1 VLAVDAIARQE
12 AEMQDRPSPPPSHD
26 VIVVGSGAAGLTAAL
41 ALAEQL
47 RVLVLAKGTLTG
59 GSTAWAQGGI
69 AAVLDAGDTFE
80 DHIRD
85 TMVAGA
91 GLNRRETVEFVIER
105 APHAIERL
113 MALGVPFNSEGAAL
127 HLTREGGHSH
137 RRIVHV
143 DDATGWAVQTA
154 LLEAARAHPNIT
166 LLPGRAC
173 IDLITGR
180 HELRYSG
187 SGRVWG
193 VYALD
198 EATGQVEAHTARATV
213 LATGGAGRVYQ
224 FSTAPRGATGDGIA
238 MAWRA
243 GARVSNMEMMQ
254 FHPTCLYHLE
264 VKNFLI
270 TEAVRGEGGHLK
282 IPPGHPGAGERFMP
296 RFDERAELAPR
307 DIVARAID
315 HEIKRLGLDYV
326 HLDIS
331 HQSPEFVKGHFPTIY
346 EKLLGLGID
355 MRKEAIPVVPAQH
368 YTCGGVIIDLTG
380 RTDLPGLYAAGE
392 CTESGLHGANRLAS
406 NSLLECFV
414 FGEAP
419 AADILDHW
427 DAFDQPPPVRP
438 WDESRVTDSDEEV
451 IIKQNWTEIRRFMW
465 NYVGIVRTTK
475 RLERAQHRI
484 KLLADEVNDYYG
496 HFRVTSD
503 LIELR
508 NLLQTAELI
517 VRSALHRK
525 ESRGLHYTLDY
536 PDMLP
541 VAQDTVLVP

>member
-1 VLAVDAIARQE
+1 MNSSD
-12 AEMQDRPSPPPSHD
+12 DRIGAHD
-26 VIVVGSGAAGLTAAL
+26 VIVIGSGAAGLTAAL
-41 ALAEQL
+41 ALAEKL
-47 RVLVLAKGTLTG
+47 KVLVLAKGSLTA

-80 DHIRD
+80 QHISD

-91 GLNRRETVEFVIER
+91 GLNRQETVEFVIER
-105 APHAIERL
+105 APHAIDRL
-113 MALGVPFNSEGAAL
+113 LKLGVPFNTEGNAL

-143 DDATGWAVQTA
+143 ADATGWAVQSA
-154 LLEAARAHPNIT
+154 LLEAAQANPNIT

-173 IDLITGR
+173 IDLITGK
-180 HELRYSG
+180 HEQRYSG

-198 EATGQVEAHTARATV
+198 QETGEVEAHTARATI
-213 LATGGAGRVYQ
+213 LATGGAGRCYL

-254 FHPTCLYHLE
+254 FHPTCLYNLD

-270 TEAVRGEGGHLK
+270 TEAVRGEGGQLK
-282 IPPGHPGAGERFMP
+282 LPPGVPGAGERFMP
-296 RFDERAELAPR
+296 RFDERSELAPR

-331 HQSPEFVKGHFPTIY
+331 HQPPEFVKEHFPTIH
-346 EKLLGLGID
+346 EKLLTLGID
-355 MRKEAIPVVPAQH
+355 MTSEPIPVVPAQH
-368 YTCGGVIIDLTG
+368 YTCGGVMIDLAG

-414 FGEAP
+414 FGEAA
-419 AADILDHW
+419 AADILENWNNFED
-427 DAFDQPPPVRP
+427 PPPVRG
-438 WDESRVTDSDEEV
+438 WDASRVTDSDEEV
-451 IIKQNWTEIRRFMW
+451 VIKQNWTEIRRFMW

-484 KLLADEVNDYYG
+484 NLLHEEITEYYR
-496 HFRVTSD
+496 HFRVGTD

-517 VRSALHRK
+517 VRSALRRH

-536 PDMLP
+536 PRTLP
-541 VAQDTVLVP
+541 EAIDTVLVP

>member
-1 VLAVDAIARQE
+1 MTNYDVLI
-12 AEMQDRPSPPPSHD
+12 
-26 VIVVGSGAAGLTAAL
+26 IGSGAAGLTAAIS
-41 ALAEQL
+41 LAEKH
-47 RVLVLAKGTLTG
+47 RVLVLAKGDMAQ

-91 GLNRRETVEFVIER
+91 GLNRQETVEFVVEN
-105 APHAIERL
+105 APQSIQRL
-113 MALGVPFNSEGAAL
+113 IDMGVPFNKDADTL

-143 DDATGWAVQTA
+143 DDATGWAVQEA
-154 LLEAARAHPNIT
+154 LLNTARANPNIT
-166 LLPGRAC
+166 LLPNQVC
-173 IDLITGR
+173 IDLITGCN
-180 HELRYSG
+180 EERYSG

-198 EATGQVEAHTARATV
+198 TSTGKVAVHTARATI

-254 FHPTCLYHLE
+254 FHPTCLYNLE

-270 TEAVRGEGGHLK
+270 TEAVRGEGGHLINPATGK
-282 IPPGHPGAGERFMP
+282 RFMP
-296 RFDERAELAPR
+296 FYDDRLELAPR
-307 DIVARAID
+307 DVVARAID
-315 HEIKRLGLDYV
+315 AEIKRYGLDYV

-331 HQSPEFVKGHFPTIY
+331 HMPPEFVRGHFPNIY
-346 EKLLGLGID
+346 EKLMGLGID
-355 MRKEAIPVVPAQH
+355 MTTSPIPVVPAQH
-368 YTCGGVIIDLTG
+368 YTCGGVLIDLDG

-392 CTESGLHGANRLAS
+392 VTESGLHGANRLAS

-414 FGEAP
+414 FGEA
-419 AADILDHW
+419 AAAHIMANW
-427 DAFDQPPPVRP
+427 DSFEAPPPVRA

-451 IIKQNWTEIRRFMW
+451 VIKQNWTEIRRFMW

-475 RLERAQHRI
+475 RLERAAHRI
-484 KLLADEVNDYYG
+484 KLLEGEVADYYG

-508 NLLQTAELI
+508 NLLQCADLI
-517 VRSALHRK
+517 VQSALHRH

-536 PDMLP
+536 PDTVDP
-541 VAQDTVLVP
+541 AVDTVLIP

>member
-1 VLAVDAIARQE
+1 MAHQSDILI
-12 AEMQDRPSPPPSHD
+12 
-26 VIVVGSGAAGLTAAL
+26 IGSGAAGLTAAL
-41 ALAEQL
+41 NLADEF
-47 RVLVLAKGTLTG
+47 RVTVLAKGGLDE
-59 GSTAWAQGGI
+59 GSTNWAQGGI
-69 AAVLDAGDTFE
+69 AAVLEPGDTFE
-80 DHIRD
+80 SHIED
-85 TMVAGA
+85 TMIAGA
-91 GLNRRETVEFVIER
+91 GLNDRATVEFVVEN
-105 APHAIERL
+105 APRAIERL
-113 MALGVPFNSEGAAL
+113 AELGVPFNTEGNAL

-143 DDATGWAVQTA
+143 DDATGHAVQVA
-154 LLEAARAHPNIT
+154 LIAAAQAHPNIT
-166 LLPGRAC
+166 LVPDMVC
-173 IDLITGR
+173 VDLATSR
-180 HELRYSG
+180 HEERYSG
-187 SGRVWG
+187 AGNVWG
-193 VYALD
+193 VYAVNR
-198 EATGQVEAHTARATV
+198 ATGRVELFTARATV
-213 LATGGAGRVYQ
+213 LATGGAGRTYL

-243 GARVSNMEMMQ
+243 GCRVSNMEMMQ
-254 FHPTCLYHLE
+254 FHPTCLYNLE

-270 TEAVRGEGGHLK
+270 TEAVRGEGGQLL
-282 IPPGHPGAGERFMP
+282 IPDTGYRFMP
-296 RFDERAELAPR
+296 DFDSRAELAPR

-331 HQSPEFVKGHFPTIY
+331 HKGADFVRHHFPTIC

-355 MRKEAIPVVPAQH
+355 MTREPIPVVPAQH
-368 YTCGGVIIDLTG
+368 YTCGGIVIDLDG

-414 FGEAP
+414 FGEAAAKHIAANWEELP
-419 AADILDHW
+419 AVPNI
-427 DAFDQPPPVRP
+427 RP

-451 IIKQNWTEIRRFMW
+451 VIKQNWTEIRRFMW

-484 KLLADEVNDYYG
+484 KLLTDEVGEYYS
-496 HFRVTSD
+496 HFRVTPD

-536 PDMLP
+536 PHMLP
-541 VAQDTVLVP
+541 EAIDTILVP